1 MGLLTLK
8 TNDTIEKEKQKEAE
22 DLLKTQEKEAV
33 AVSLVGHLRKAW
45 EAAKRNRIDVEQQIL
60 RNMRQIAGEY
70 DPDKLAQIRE
80 FGGSEAYLLY
90 TQTKW
95 RSANAWISD
104 VLSDIPFEIE
114 PTPKPS
120 LGEALE
126 DRLIDA
132 FMDKMLE
139 KILAESAQ
147 SGQPVDAN
155 FITQQ
160 IEQAIPELREGAQK
174 VIMDYA
180 KAKAKEMKD
189 VIQDQLEEGDW
200 YESIENIIPDIFMK
214 CGILKGPI
222 VRLEKQRKVKYN
234 EENGIP
240 TIYYQDEKVPQY
252 ERRPTLDIYPGPGVT
267 SFQKG
272 YFFDRLRYT
281 PTDIQGFLGLPG
293 FDDEEIRAVLKELKE
308 PGGHK
313 YREWTMIDV
322 DRAEAEQHDPMML
335 WDWDEIDCLEYHG
348 PIQGKKLHDW
358 SKGMVKKAPDADKFY
373 DVEAYLIGD
382 HIIKA
387 VLNPNPLGE
396 RNYSK
401 CSFINLPDS
410 FFGLGLPEV
419 IQDIG
424 GAINSCIRALC
435 NNVGMASGP
444 QVTIDESVL
453 SQFEKGEMTPWKRW
467 WVKYSEGVSRG
478 TIKAIEFYQPPL
490 VAQQLIEAI
499 KFLMALGDEFTI
511 PAYAHGNPQAGG
523 AGTTASGFSMFQTAS
538 SRGIKLVLKN
548 MDRNIIEDSIQRQ
561 FDWNMDRKKFSGLV
575 GDMKIVAKGV
585 RSLIAKEQQAARM
598 TELSGTMS
606 NQFWQQILGPEGAT
620 NLLKAILKAHEINPL
635 DIKSDWKV
643 PIVNQAALPSQAKPM
658 GLNEAGDKTQGK
670 DFQTVEGAGPKE
682 VPAPPQ

>member
-1 MGLLTLK
+1 MGMLTLK
-8 TNDTIEKEKQKEAE
+8 TNAQTDREKQKEAE
-22 DLLKTQEKEAV
+22 DLLKTEDQEAV
-33 AVSLVGHLRKAW
+33 EASLVGHLRKAW
-45 EAAKRNRIDVEQQIL
+45 EAAKRNKIDVEQQIL

-70 DPDKLAQIRE
+70 DPDKLQQIRE

-104 VLSDIPFEIE
+104 VLNDIPFDIE

-120 LGEALE
+120 LGESLE
-126 DRLIDA
+126 DRLIDS

-139 KILAESAQ
+139 KILEESAQ

-160 IEQAIPELREGAQK
+160 IEQAIPDLQEGAKK

-180 KAKAKEMKD
+180 KAKAQEMKD
-189 VIQDQLEEGDW
+189 QIQDQLVEGDW
-200 YESIENIIPDIFMK
+200 YEAIENIVPDIFMK

-222 VRLEKQRKVKYN
+222 VRIEKQRKVKYN
-234 EENGIP
+234 ETTGVP
-240 TIYYQDEKVPQY
+240 TIYYADEKVPQY
-252 ERRPTLDIYPGPGVT
+252 ERRPSLDIYPGPGVT

-281 PTDIQGFLGLPG
+281 PTDIQGFLDLPG
-293 FDDEEIRAVLKELKE
+293 FNEDEIREVLKEARE
-308 PGGHK
+308 PGSK
-313 YREWTMIDV
+313 LREWTMIDV
-322 DRAEAEQHDPMML
+322 DRAEAEQNDPTML

-358 SKGMVKKAPDADKFY
+358 SKGMEKKAPDPDKFY
-373 DVEAYLIGD
+373 DVEAYLIGG
-382 HIIKA
+382 HVIKA

-401 CSFINLPDS
+401 TSFINLPDS

-419 IQDIG
+419 IQDIQ

-435 NNVGMASGP
+435 NNIGMASGP

-453 SQFEKGEMTPWKRW
+453 TSFEKGEMTPWKRW
-467 WVKYSEGVSRG
+467 WVKYQEGVSRG
-478 TIKAIEFYQPPL
+478 TIKAIEFYQPTLIASQL
-490 VAQQLIEAI
+490 VEAI

-511 PAYAHGNPQAGG
+511 PGWAHGNPQAGG

-538 SRGIKLVLKN
+538 SRGVKLVLKN

-598 TELSGTMS
+598 TELSGQMS

-643 PIVNQAALPSQAKPM
+643 PVVKPMALPDQAKSM

-670 DFQTVEGAGPKE
+670 DFQTEEGAGPKE
-682 VPAPPQ
+682 APAPPQ